1 MVSLAL
7 MLVSFSDS
15 KTTGLSQISELL
27 SLKSKRPAIV
37 VSAGAGEFAV
47 DLGVANPDLF
57 VDPIVKLG
65 SVLMQSDMSVLR
77 PTILP
82 AANWGVLK
90 GMVDAP
96 ALGRV
101 LVEDVPGEAVKTGK
115 LFFASKPYST
125 ISLKSISLLKF
136 EKKIQVAGYFE
147 GAQESPFKI
156 AVSAKEGVAGVVFA
170 QSLATGLG
178 GKFRVTDK
186 VWFIDFDAQAWRRGF
201 STLLSK
207 AQAGS
212 KSESVARTPGRFETD
227 DNGEPVAQSFAQT
240 SETKALALSLLNQT
254 VSSLSDQLVEQTFA
268 FPNTVTRLNLNNYPS
283 LKKYIGDFIRS
294 VSAKAT
300 AGATVS
306 RPGQGGIT
314 LPANLLQRIDPNR
327 PGELVIQTD
336 FRLSVEL
343 NLAGPSGGDSREPFK
358 IQIL

>member
-1 MVSLAL
+1 M
-7 MLVSFSDS
+7 
-15 KTTGLSQISELL
+15 
-27 SLKSKRPAIV
+27 V
-37 VSAGAGEFAV
+37 VSAGAGEFTV
-47 DLGVANPDLF
+47 DAGVANTDLF
-57 VDPIVKLG
+57 VDPVVKLG

-82 AANWGVLK
+82 VASWGVLK
-90 GMVDAP
+90 AMVEVP

-101 LVEDVPGEAVKTGK
+101 LVEDVPADAVKTGK

-125 ISLKSISLLKF
+125 ISLRSLSSLKF

-156 AVSAKEGVAGVVFA
+156 AVSAKDGVDGVVFA
-170 QSLATGLG
+170 RSLATGLG

-201 STLLSK
+201 STLMNK
-207 AQAGS
+207 AQVGS
-212 KSESVARTPGRFETD
+212 KSESVPRPPGHIETD
-227 DNGEPVAQSFAQT
+227 GNGEPVAQSFAQT
-240 SETKALALSLLNQT
+240 SEAKMLALSLLNQT
-254 VSSLSDQLVEQTFA
+254 VSALSDQLVEQTFA
-268 FPNTVTRLNLNNYPS
+268 FSNTVTRLNLNNYPS
-283 LKKYIGDFIRS
+283 LKKFIGDFIRS
-294 VSAKAT
+294 VSAKTT

-306 RPGQGGIT
+306 RSGSTGVT

-343 NLAGPSGGDSREPFK
+343 NLVSPTSGDSREPFK
-358 IQIL
+358 VQIL